1 MSFDVENLSVIDL
14 DKFKEIG
21 NIGAGNAATSLS
33 KLLNK
38 RINMNVPEVKLINL
52 ENAVD
57 IIGGAETLVAGV
69 YVDFKGDIQ
78 GTILYLLDST
88 SLSKLL
94 ELLMNKE
101 TDTQI
106 SELNDIEA
114 STIIEVANI
123 MSGSYLMALSSFT
136 GLKAVHSV
144 PNLSIDMAGAILS
157 VPVIEYGAYGD
168 KTLFIESQLTDG
180 TEQINNYFFLI
191 PGITTCPVLLKAL
204 EVGT

>member
-1 MSFDVENLSVIDL
+1 MIDL

-114 STIIEVANI
+114 SAIIEVANI

>member
-114 STIIEVANI
+114 SAIIEVANI